1 MIKSALEQLVDD
13 LAAQVA
19 ELKAYI
25 ESTKEKPTKLKRPSL
40 DDIKSEGIRTGLPAL
55 DCESFYNYYEANGWK
70 VGRNP
75 MKNWK
80 AALSNW
86 KRNAEQYPSRSSPMV
101 RSKPKTTWE
110 LTQQLN
116 AILEEMSQ
124 LKAYG
129 GFTDAFGFHW
139 SDETKRLRFV
149 QLKIARDGLKSK
161 IIET

>member
-1 MIKSALEQLVDD
+1 MIKSALELLVDD
-13 LAAQVA
+13 LVAQVA

-25 ESTKEKPTKLKRPSL
+25 ESTKEKPSRLKRPSL
-40 DDIKSEGIRTGLPAL
+40 EDIKSEGIKTGLPAL

-80 AALSNW
+80 AAMANW
-86 KRNAEQYPSRSSPMV
+86 KRNSGQYQQTNRPVKER
-101 RSKPKTTWE
+101 PKSTWE

-116 AILEEMSQ
+116 TIVEEMSQ
-124 LKAYG
+124 LKSYG

-139 SDETKRLRFV
+139 SDEAKRLKFQ

>member
-1 MIKSALEQLVDD
+1 MIKSALEILVDD
-13 LAAQVA
+13 LVAQVA

-25 ESTKEKPTKLKRPSL
+25 ESTKEKPSRLKRPSL
-40 DDIKSEGIRTGLPAL
+40 DDIKSEGIKTGLPAL

-80 AALSNW
+80 AAMANW
-86 KRNAEQYPSRSSPMV
+86 RRNSGQYQQTNRPVKER
-101 RSKPKTTWE
+101 PKSTWE

-116 AILEEMSQ
+116 AILDEMSQ
-124 LKAYG
+124 LKSYG

-139 SDETKRLRFV
+139 SDEAKRLKFQ

>member
-40 DDIKSEGIRTGLPAL
+40 DDIKSEGIKTGLPAL

-86 KRNAEQYPSRSSPMV
+86 KRNASQYHRQTAQV
-101 RSKPKTTWE
+101 KERPKSTWE

-116 AILEEMSQ
+116 AIVEEMSQ
-124 LKAYG
+124 LKSYG